1 LNNPWYVDKYL
12 SNKERIERIPLV
24 LPMDEAMRKIA
35 SVWPVTGT
43 GVNGMVSLFV
53 QRPQAEGLQGS
64 PAPYHRGAR
73 TKDVLVCE

>member
-1 LNNPWYVDKYL
+1 
-12 SNKERIERIPLV
+12 
-24 LPMDEAMRKIA
+24 MDEAMRKIA